1 MVQNLI
7 IVSEQVAI
15 LFVLI
20 ALGFFCGKAKLISGI
35 SAKHLTD
42 LVLYFATPCIMIQ
55 SFQNVRYDTGLAL
68 NLAVTALCAVLI
80 MTCSIVLCRLI
91 FRDKNENRR
100 IVLRFAAVFS
110 NCGFMSRPLQRAV
123 LGSRGVFYG
132 AVFVAVFNVIVW
144 SYGLVDMSGG
154 KKAFSVKK
162 LILNPGVL
170 GAAAATVLFLT
181 KVSLPD
187 IVLSPISY
195 IAALNTPIPM
205 LVIGYHLSQAKLRKN
220 LGDKGIYAVTAIRL
234 AVIPVS
240 ALFLMKLF
248 GVDSDVLI
256 SCTVAASAPAA
267 AMTAMFSTKFNRDT
281 QLSVGLVSVTTLVS
295 IITMP
300 VVIALAQTIC

>member
-1 MVQNLI
+1 MIQNLI

-15 LFVLI
+15 LFILI
-20 ALGFFCGKAKLISGI
+20 ALGFFCGKAKLINEI

-55 SFQNVRYDTGLAL
+55 SFQEVRYDNGLAL

-80 MTCSIVLCRLI
+80 LTCSILLCRSI
-91 FRDKNENRR
+91 FRDKTENRR

-110 NCGFMSRPLQRAV
+110 NCGFMSLPLQRAV

-144 SYGLVDMSGG
+144 SFGLVDMSGG
-154 KKAFSVKK
+154 KKAFSFKK

-205 LVIGYHLSQAKLRKN
+205 LVIGYHLSQAKLGKH
-220 LGDKGIYAVTAIRL
+220 LTDKGIYAVMAIRL
-234 AVIPVS
+234 AVIPIS

-248 GVDSDVLI
+248 GVSSDVLI
-256 SCTVAASAPAA
+256 SCTVASSAPVA
-267 AMTAMFSTKFNRDT
+267 AMTTMFSTKFNRDT

-295 IITMP
+295 IVTMP